1 MREHGRA
8 RYVAAWP
15 VEVRDEAQIYRVRST
30 RKNNWYCRGCS
41 LRGDGGTTRR
51 GEDDRHALENEIGS
65 EGRQAIILT
74 FRPAIFDCNVA
85 ARDKASLRPSRKAAS
100 ISEYAPRDPPL
111 KNPIEHKRRT
121 MSAVH
126 PMATEL
132 SQCRER
138 CSEVPIATNAPQQTA
153 HKERPPTAAIN
164 L

>member
-1 MREHGRA
+1 MHLLSGEPMHDLSGVDSN
-8 RYVAAWP
+8 RY
-15 VEVRDEAQIYRVRST
+15 RS
-30 RKNNWYCRGCS
+30 N
-41 LRGDGGTTRR
+41 
-51 GEDDRHALENEIGS
+51 
-65 EGRQAIILT
+65 Q
-74 FRPAIFDCNVA
+74 
-85 ARDKASLRPSRKAAS
+85 
-100 ISEYAPRDPPL
+100 
-111 KNPIEHKRRT
+111 HKRRT